1 MSFFSKGDE
10 GLILFISLF
19 IFLFTPAL
27 ARSEENRYLN
37 ELLKAA
43 SGKRLYSD
51 RYWEILLHYKHT
63 HFGTESLIDDPK
75 FFLSPDG
82 KVNPKAELEATVKAF
97 FRETAQSSEHP
108 QCSFPGRYMWLKD
121 RLNIDEARLPDVTCT
136 DLEDAVKKVN
146 PKSAVLVFPAFY
158 MNSPAFM
165 FGHTLL
171 RIDGAYQS
179 KLLSYAVNYAA
190 RTDEESGFV
199 NAFKGLFGYYKG
211 YYSILPYYEKVKE
224 YNDMAQRDMWE
235 YSLDLTEEEVKKMF
249 LHIWELKDIYSDY
262 YFFGGNCSYEI
273 LFLLEAARPNL
284 NLTERF
290 GAWALPVDTIAVVY
304 EAGLV
309 NSIRY
314 RPSMAARIK
323 HISSLME
330 DEMSGDAVLRLVK
343 GEIRPEDVL
352 ARTFA
357 RDEKIRILDLAS
369 EIIQYRYTDKK
380 LEKEEYSRQFLD
392 VLTARSSLGR
402 QDESVS
408 GMPEPPRPD
417 TGHGSSRFGIGP
429 GIKEDEVF
437 SEIRF
442 RPVYHDLLD
451 PDYGYLEGSKIAFGE
466 VAARYY
472 HADGE
477 LTLESLDIIDIVSI
491 SPREGFFKPLS
502 WKGYTGILNKSF
514 SEDKDQLVY
523 SLKSGVGLA
532 FKSRAMG
539 LYYLFLESD
548 VNLSG
553 RLDSGYS
560 LGIGTSLGAL
570 KAVNRFWKATL
581 SAEGF
586 AYGVGDSHKE
596 YKVTFAQNF
605 MISHNSSVT
614 VDLSRSET
622 FGISEDEAKIVWNLY
637 LLPLRKITPQ

>member
-1 MSFFSKGDE
+1 MSFFSKGYE
-10 GLILFISLF
+10 GFILFISLF

-43 SGKRLYSD
+43 SGKRLHSD

-63 HFGTESLIDDPK
+63 VFGTESPIDDPK

-82 KVNPKAELEATVKAF
+82 KVNPEGEIYATIKAF
-97 FRETAQSSEHP
+97 FDSSEGNEHP
-108 QCSFPGRYMWLKD
+108 LCRFPARYMWLKD

-146 PKSAVLVFPAFY
+146 PKSAVLVFPTFY

-179 KLLSYAVNYAA
+179 ELLSYAVNYAA
-190 RTDEESGFV
+190 RTDGAIGFV
-199 NAFKGLFGYYKG
+199 NAFKGLFGHYKG
-211 YYSILPYYEKVKE
+211 YYSMLPYYEKVKE

-249 LHIWELKDIYSDY
+249 LHFWELKDIYSDY
-262 YFFGGNCSYEI
+262 YFFGGNCSYDL
-273 LFLLEAARPNL
+273 LFLLEAARPDL
-284 NLTERF
+284 KLTERF
-290 GAWALPVDTIAVVY
+290 GAWVLPVDTIGVVY

-309 NSIRY
+309 NGVRY

-323 HISSLME
+323 HVSSLME
-330 DEMSGDAVLRLVK
+330 DEISGDAVLRLVN

-352 ARTFA
+352 SQTSA

-380 LEKEEYSRQFLD
+380 LDKEEYSRQFLS

-402 QDESVS
+402 PDESVS
-408 GMPEPPRPD
+408 SMPEPPRPD

-451 PDYGYLEGSKIAFGE
+451 PEDGYLEGSKVAFGE

-491 SPREGFFKPLS
+491 SPREGFLKPLS
-502 WKGYTGILNKSF
+502 WKGYTGILNKTF
-514 SEDKDQLVY
+514 SEDRDHLVY

-532 FKSRAMG
+532 FKSRAIG

-548 VNLSG
+548 VNLG
-553 RLDSGYS
+553 DRLDSGYS
-560 LGIGTSLGAL
+560 LGIGTSIGAL
-570 KAVNRFWKATL
+570 KAVNRFWKVGL

-605 MISHNSSVT
+605 MISRNSSVT

-622 FGISEDEAKIVWNLY
+622 FGVSEEEAKIVWNLY
-637 LLPLRKITPQ
+637 LLPLRKK